1 MNAPAALN
9 SDRVAQVRETLV
21 PVCDPELDESVIE
34 LGFVTMIDVDAQG
47 GVDIAFRLP
56 TYWCSANFA
65 FLMADDMRRA
75 VAALTWATRVGVHL
89 ADHMDDVKINQG
101 LAGGLSFSQT
111 FGDEASGNLEALRRT
126 FAVKAFQRRQ
136 EKLLRHLLDAGHTA
150 EALLAL
156 RMEQLAALALDD
168 TGQAL
173 RARYV
178 ERRGVV
184 EPGVQAP
191 QARAFVD
198 EHGAAL
204 MANTL
209 TQYLRA
215 MRLVG
220 VNTEFNG
227 ALCRG
232 LLQQRYGAGAAAP
245 GASGVPAR
253 TIHFMRQA
261 A

>member
-1 MNAPAALN
+1 MNLPAAPN
-9 SDRVAQVRETLV
+9 KDRVAQVRDALA

-34 LGFVTMIDVDAQG
+34 LGFVTTVDVDAQG

-65 FLMADDMRRA
+65 FLMADDMRHA
-75 VAALTWATRVGVHL
+75 VAALPWATRVGVHL

-111 FGDEASGNLEALRRT
+111 FGTEANGNLEALRRT

-136 EKLLRHLLDAGHTA
+136 EKLLRHLLDTGHAA

-156 RMEQLAALALDD
+156 SLEQLAALGLDD
-168 TGQAL
+168 AGQAL

-178 ERRGVV
+178 DRRGVV
-184 EPGVQAP
+184 ENGELA
-191 QARAFVD
+191 AHSLAFVD

-204 MANTL
+204 VVNTL
-209 TQYLRA
+209 ARYLRA

-232 LLQQRYGAGAAAP
+232 LLKQRYGAGEQ
-245 GASGVPAR
+245 GASSLPAR
-253 TIHFMRQA
+253 PIHFMHKA

>member
-111 FGDEASGNLEALRRT
+111 FGAEASGNLEALRRT
-126 FAVKAFQRRQ
+126 FEVKAFQRRQ

-150 EALLAL
+150 EALLASS
-156 RMEQLAALALDD
+156 MAQLAALGLDEA
-168 TGQAL
+168 GQAL
-173 RARYV
+173 RTRYV
-178 ERRGVV
+178 ERRGVGAH
-184 EPGVQAP
+184 GVLAP
-191 QARAFVD
+191 HAGAFVD
-198 EHGAAL
+198 EHGAGLKAD
-204 MANTL
+204 TL
-209 TQYLRA
+209 PQYLRS

-232 LLQQRYGAGAAAP
+232 LLQERYGTGAP
-245 GASGVPAR
+245 GASGAPAR
-253 TIHFMRQA
+253 TVHFMRQA

>member
-1 MNAPAALN
+1 MNPPAAPN
-9 SDRVAQVRETLV
+9 GDRVAQVRETLA

-34 LGFVTMIDVDAQG
+34 LGFVTTIDVDAQG

-56 TYWCSANFA
+56 TYWCSPNFA

-75 VAALTWATRVGVHL
+75 VAALPWSTRVGVHL

-111 FGDEASGNLEALRRT
+111 FGAEATGNLEALRRT

-136 EKLLRHLLDAGHTA
+136 EKLLRHLLDTGHTA
-150 EALLAL
+150 EALLASSL
-156 RMEQLAALALDD
+156 EQLAALALDD
-168 TGQAL
+168 AGQAL
-173 RARYV
+173 RTRYV

-184 EPGVQAP
+184 EHGVLDAR
-191 QARAFVD
+191 ARAFVD

-204 MANTL
+204 IANTL

-220 VNTEFNG
+220 INTEFNG

-232 LLQQRYGAGAAAP
+232 LLQERYGTGAP
-245 GASGVPAR
+245 GASGAPAR
-253 TIHFMRQA
+253 TVHFMRQA

>member
-1 MNAPAALN
+1 MTTAAAPN
-9 SDRVAQVRETLV
+9 SHCVAQVREALV
-21 PVCDPELDESVIE
+21 PVCDPELDESVID
-34 LGFVTMIDVDAQG
+34 LGFVTTIAVDAQG
-47 GVDIAFRLP
+47 GVDIGFRLP

-65 FLMADDMRRA
+65 YLMADDMRSA
-75 VAALTWATRVGVHL
+75 VAGLPWVTRVGVNL
-89 ADHMDDVKINQG
+89 ADHMDDAKINRG
-101 LAGGLSFSQT
+101 LAGGLSFSQA
-111 FGDEASGNLEALRRT
+111 FGDEATGNLEALRRT

-150 EALLAL
+150 EALLVASL
-156 RMEQLAALALDD
+156 DQLAELALDD
-168 TGQAL
+168 AGQAL
-173 RARYV
+173 HTRYV

-184 EPGVQAP
+184 AQGVLAP
-191 QARAFVD
+191 CALAFVD

-204 MANTL
+204 AADSL

-232 LLQQRYGAGAAAP
+232 LLQQRYGAGQP
-245 GASGVPAR
+245 GASAVPAR
-253 TIHFMRQA
+253 TVHIMRQA